1 VELPPVWEK
10 VTPIDLSEPR
20 KPCSGTLQGTAID
33 LLDKLP
39 PRRPEIERAEGAI
52 LIGARGADSVSL
64 FSIPEGAAWIQ
75 EDRFV
80 MRRPY
85 PVVVMERTAEERKD
99 LVIFDREP
107 VAEEWLLDAH
117 GFEAVGW

>member
-1 VELPPVWEK
+1 M
-10 VTPIDLSEPR
+10 
-20 KPCSGTLQGTAID
+20 
-33 LLDKLP
+33 
-39 PRRPEIERAEGAI
+39 
-52 LIGARGADSVSL
+52 

-107 VAEEWLLDAH
+107 VAEEWLLDAY